1 MFHASPRRQNS
12 TQDNP
17 TLTIYPTQDKESI
30 VQQHNRS
37 VFVKECIRDELLTF
51 QTTQY
56 HVSRWNQ
63 DWAGE
68 RVKYAEM
75 LADNWRR
82 LLDQLEGMP
91 LGE

>member
-1 MFHASPRRQNS
+1 MCVNATFLFVGR
-12 TQDNP
+12 TG
-17 TLTIYPTQDKESI
+17 LTGGPVQDKESI
-30 VQQHNRS
+30 VQQFNRS
-37 VFVKECIRDELLTF
+37 IFVKQCIRDELVTF

-56 HVSRWNQ
+56 HISRWNQ

-82 LLDQLEGMP
+82 LLDELDGMP
-91 LGE
+91 LGD